1 MTKNT
6 LRALMFILLCGSASD
21 AAPLFV
27 QMTVPPTNE
36 WYSYSQPG
44 NAILTADDFVLGSTA
59 TIQAVTWQGA
69 NSPAGAPGPD
79 AFRILFYTDPIDPS
93 SLVASFDVGA
103 ANRAEAGSTI
113 GAGDVLYNY
122 WANLG
127 GVGFTATAGTRYWIT
142 IINDELVAPVDL
154 WTWAGGAS
162 GTMSGSFNN
171 GQNWFSQPGSTNFT
185 LDSAPIPEPATLTL
199 LGLGLMLGG
208 GTHLRH
214 RRLAL
219 GRRSRRSGGL
229 DAADQTLQ

>member
-6 LRALMFILLCGSASD
+6 LRAFVSASLALATVLVVGSTSE

-27 QMTVPPTNE
+27 QMTVPPTAE

-44 NAILTADDFVLGSTA
+44 SAILSADDFVLGSTG
-59 TIQAVTWQGA
+59 TIQAVTWQGE

-79 AFRILFYTDPIDPS
+79 AFRILFYTDPINPA

-103 ANRAEAGSTI
+103 ANRSEAGSTI

-127 GVGFTATAGTRYWIT
+127 GAGFTATAGTRYWISIVNT
-142 IINDELVAPVDL
+142 EVVDPIDY
-154 WTWAGGAS
+154 WTWAGGPD
-162 GTMSGSFNN
+162 GTMAGSFSN

-199 LGLGLMLGG
+199 VALGLVGLV
-208 GTHLRH
+208 RA
-214 RRLAL
+214 RRV
-219 GRRSRRSGGL
+219 GVR
-229 DAADQTLQ
+229 